1 MRNWLLTIA
10 GCFLIIVSGCVEKM
24 PLPATINENVEFAA
38 GDTTYLIM
46 NPIWDASLGFSS
58 PVEISIAPDG
68 RLFVADSAARSVF
81 VLKQD
86 GTVLSGFDDLVN
98 IKDHSGD
105 SFAPIDMDIDQKMN
119 IFMID
124 GSSRVIR
131 WNQLWRQNKIAEVM
145 TGATFVNI
153 ASGKEVSV
161 SAGTSDWYVKL
172 HGGEW
177 QMGDAVWSSQQP
189 LIDSLSSP
197 HLFFDAGVNATSL
210 KDVYYSSSQSLY
222 SGISAADGDY
232 IYVTDNALNRIVRIN
247 FERSQLIRLTTG
259 EEVWTHRGV
268 FGHTVTGYGT
278 GAGTVNRPSALDV
291 DFAGNIYYVQA
302 GEFFS
307 VHKIRPVSAGGYT
320 TYPSVFQQGSHDIM
334 DLWRFLKPADIAV
347 DQKQQVYV
355 ANTLA
360 DEIQIFN
367 SNGSFFMKA
376 GVKEA
381 LVDTTIWVYSDGDS
395 ALVDTFLTVERPG
408 ILDAPRGLAV
418 DERGIIYICDTV
430 NSRIV
435 RYRLSNTVDEN
446 IIPDE

>member
-1 MRNWLLTIA
+1 MRSWILTLS
-10 GCFLIIVSGCVEKM
+10 GCFLILVNGCIEKM
-24 PLPATINENVEFAA
+24 PLPATINEDVEFTA

-46 NPIWDASLGFSS
+46 SPIWDTSLGFSA

-68 RLFVADSAARSVF
+68 RLFVADSLARSVF

-86 GTVLSGFDDLVN
+86 GTVLSKFDDLMN
-98 IKDHSGD
+98 LKDRTGNP
-105 SFAPIDMDIDQKMN
+105 FAPIDVDVDQKMN

-124 GSSRVIR
+124 GSHRVYR
-131 WNQLWRQNKIAEVM
+131 WNQLWRQNKIKEVM
-145 TGATFVNI
+145 TGARFVNI
-153 ASGKEVSV
+153 ASGEEVSL
-161 SAGTSDWYVKL
+161 SAGSTDWHVKL
-172 HGGEW
+172 HSGEW
-177 QMGDAVWSSQQP
+177 QMDDPVWSSDQSV
-189 LIDSLSSP
+189 IDSLSKP
-197 HLFFDAGVNATSL
+197 HLFFDAGVKETSV
-210 KDVYYSSSQSLY
+210 KDVYYSSGQSLY
-222 SGISAADGDY
+222 SGVSAADGNY
-232 IYVTDNALNRIVRIN
+232 IYVTDNAHNRIIRID
-247 FERSQLIRLTTG
+247 FERSQLIRLATG

-278 GAGTVNRPSALDV
+278 GAGTVNKPAALDV
-291 DFAGNIYYVQA
+291 DFAGNIYYAQL
-302 GEFFS
+302 GDFFS

-334 DLWRFLKPADIAV
+334 DLWRFSKPADIAV

-360 DEIQIFN
+360 DEIQVFS

-376 GVKEA
+376 GIKEV
-381 LVDTTIWVYSDGDS
+381 LVDTTIWVYSGSDS

-408 ILDAPRGLAV
+408 ILDTPRGLAV
-418 DERGIIYICDTV
+418 DDRGIIYVCDTV

-446 IIPDE
+446 VIPDE